1 MISEGLIRLSIREE
15 CRDVNFP
22 KLTFSVLRKLV
33 FTGIKYNN
41 IIILIDHLYSIGLLL
56 FFFIADFLIIH
67 SAILLFLFDQTPNC
81 FSFCCPPISKP
92 LLRRTC
98 NWQLHYTVCLCV
110 RYDERMVHTLI
121 HVSFTMWVE
130 GLIDHLQQFMGLWIS
145 LWKIALRMHTQE
157 LHWTTLMQE
166 KC

>member
-1 MISEGLIRLSIREE
+1 MQDLSFSWASVIRHLLLMSAFKHLMAFKTEFGHCNVQERISTLLWENGAMISEGLIRLSIREE

-98 NWQLHYTVCLCV
+98 N
-110 RYDERMVHTLI
+110 
-121 HVSFTMWVE
+121 
-130 GLIDHLQQFMGLWIS
+130 
-145 LWKIALRMHTQE
+145 
-157 LHWTTLMQE
+157 
-166 KC
+166 